1 MHIDG
6 KIVIQDNDGMAMI
19 TEKDQ
24 IVNNWGIIIKVII
37 CFSVP
42 RTVSVY
48 TNFPAILIPSLTLFI
63 Q

>member
-6 KIVIQDNDGMAMI
+6 NIVIQDNDGMPVI

-24 IVNNWGIIIKVII
+24 LVKNWGVIINVII

-42 RTVSVY
+42 KTVSVY
-48 TNFPAILIPSLTLFI
+48 INFRAILIPSLTLFI

>member
-6 KIVIQDNDGMAMI
+6 NIVIQDNDGMPVI

-24 IVNNWGIIIKVII
+24 LVKNWGVIINVII
-37 CFSVP
+37 CLSVP
-42 RTVSVY
+42 KTVSVY
-48 TNFPAILIPSLTLFI
+48 INFPAILIPSLTLFI